1 MIFRNN
7 VCNVVSI
14 KNNMESDKRKFLKYG
29 YLSFLLCFIFGC
41 NKQSKQFSEEGFNK
55 TLLKNEQL
63 RISGDYK
70 SLVKLNQDYLVKA
83 EKEQYKEGRL
93 CYINIAN
100 MYSTI
105 GNYKNGFQYIR
116 KADDIIA
123 DNKHAPLSAKLYQEY
138 GQLNKVIG
146 LHDNALIYN
155 GKALYF
161 WKNLLLKIRKVIFGQ
176 GICKQGRFYV
186 C

>member
-1 MIFRNN
+1 MG
-7 VCNVVSI
+7 
-14 KNNMESDKRKFLKYG
+14 SDKGKFLKYG
-29 YLSFLLCFIFGC
+29 CLSFFLLCFVLGC
-41 NKQSKQFSEEGFNK
+41 NKQSKQFSEESFNK
-55 TLLKNEQL
+55 TLLKKNEKL

-70 SLVKLNQDYLVKA
+70 SLVKLNQDYLAKA
-83 EKEQYKEGRL
+83 EKEQYKEGEAL

-155 GKALYF
+155 AKALYF
-161 WKNLLLKIRKVIFGQ
+161 LKKSSVEDQKSYFWAGYMQTEQILCTLKNGQTLL
-176 GICKQGRFYV
+176 
-186 C
+186 

>member
-1 MIFRNN
+1 
-7 VCNVVSI
+7 
-14 KNNMESDKRKFLKYG
+14 
-29 YLSFLLCFIFGC
+29 
-41 NKQSKQFSEEGFNK
+41 
-55 TLLKNEQL
+55 
-63 RISGDYK
+63 
-70 SLVKLNQDYLVKA
+70 
-83 EKEQYKEGRL
+83 
-93 CYINIAN
+93 

-161 WKNLLLKIRKVIFGQ
+161 WKNLLLKIEKLFLGRVYANRADFMYVKERPDSSLIYFHRALHIDRSALYLALIAKHHLQYTGRKDSADTYLKDKTDKAKWNSGKNFGTRN
-176 GICKQGRFYV
+176 GLSDFRAIL
-186 C
+186 